1 MCLDL
6 GTHFTCFTSTKIHI
20 LTQKAV
26 LVRRPSFDH
35 YVQAF
40 CDGGGDGV
48 WEGGE
53 DSGRSNTLN
62 NLVFIEGD
70 LATVEIPPDR

>member
-1 MCLDL
+1 VCVD
-6 GTHFTCFTSTKIHI
+6 
-20 LTQKAV
+20 
-26 LVRRPSFDH
+26 LVRRPCFDH

-40 CDGGGDGV
+40 CDGGGDEV

-53 DSGRSNTLN
+53 GGGGEDLGRSNTLN